1 MLWCNK
7 MRQFILVFS
16 CLFVGSSNVMNERAE
31 FAIDFLV
38 SSLTWDLR
46 ISGGFIMK
54 IGANIFKDH
63 SQRFPLCEWVEWA
76 VAETSHLWRLSFCSF
91 PCYSP
96 AFECVRVCICACV
109 CVCSGFWWRA
119 KFALSL
125 ANEACPIPT
134 RAGNWL
140 ENQISPC
147 GGARFGSFPLG
158 PRANSLRT
166 FAFVGLEKSRR
177 MRFIGGEL
185 DFICIEIDS
194 GHRNPLR
201 RTGRKL
207 ALFETSKNRASFL
220 S

>member
-1 MLWCNK
+1 MSGMNVLSLRLTLWSLHWLGTCAFQVVLLWK
-7 MRQFILVFS
+7 LEPIFQRPLSEVP
-16 CLFVGSSNVMNERAE
+16 FVR
-31 FAIDFLV
+31 V
-38 SSLTWDLR
+38 S
-46 ISGGFIMK
+46 
-54 IGANIFKDH
+54 A
-63 SQRFPLCEWVEWA
+63 EWA

-96 AFECVRVCICACV
+96 AFECVRVCICAFELRVCV
-109 CVCSGFWWRA
+109 CVLSGFWRRA

-140 ENQISPC
+140 ENQIRPC

-158 PRANSLRT
+158 PARQIVCGLSLLL
-166 FAFVGLEKSRR
+166 ASRNLR
-177 MRFIGGEL
+177 GCASSVRGL

-201 RTGRKL
+201 QTGRKL
-207 ALFETSKNRASFL
+207 ALFETSKYRPVFL